1 MKTSRAIRTGA
12 GALVAAAVL
21 FVMTGCMKMNVDFK
35 IEGDYVNGTMIMAVD
50 KQLAAMSGQT
60 EEQLV
65 EEMTK
70 DAPDEPG
77 VTSEKY
83 DDGKFV
89 GKKYIFDKTPLDKMS
104 EGADADELKIV
115 HDKAA
120 KTYTVTGTMDLT
132 EIKNDDPTTAAMVKS
147 LDIKIA
153 ITFPGKVREHNGEL
167 NGTTVTWKPKA
178 GEKTELKAIA
188 EEASGL
194 AALTGGSSSSNTA
207 LIAAAVG
214 GGVLLLII
222 IVVVIVLL
230 SRRKKQPAYPTD
242 PYGAQGGYPAP
253 GQGGYPGSP
262 AAPAGYPGSPTGY
275 PAPGSPAAPQSGGG
289 VYGNPPQGQ
298 GYPQQQ
304 PQYPP
309 QQQYPSQG
317 QGYQPGQ
324 GQDYGQGQGQ
334 GYQPGQGQ
342 GYQQTQ
348 PYQPP
353 QQGGWP
359 PNQSGA

>member
-1 MKTSRAIRTGA
+1 MKTRRAIRTGA

-50 KQLAAMSGQT
+50 KKLAAMSGQT
-60 EEQLV
+60 EDQLV
-65 EEMTK
+65 DEMTK

-83 DDGKFV
+83 DDGTFV

-104 EGADADELKIV
+104 DNSDADELKIV

-132 EIKNDDPTTAAMVKS
+132 EIKNDDPTTAAMMGS

-178 GEKTELKAIA
+178 GEKTELKAVA

-194 AALTGGSSSSNTA
+194 AALTGGSSSNTT

-222 IVVVIVLL
+222 IIVVIVLL

-242 PYGAQGGYPAP
+242 AYGAQAGYPAP
-253 GQGGYPGSP
+253 AQGGYPGSP
-262 AAPAGYPGSPTGY
+262 GGYPAPTGSPAGYPTAPQPGGY
-275 PAPGSPAAPQSGGG
+275 PAPGSPVAPQSGGG
-289 VYGNPPQGQ
+289 VYGGQQGQ
-298 GYPQQQ
+298 GYPQPQQPNYPPQQ

-309 QQQYPSQG
+309 Q
-317 QGYQPGQ
+317 
-324 GQDYGQGQGQ
+324 
-334 GYQPGQGQ
+334 QGQ

-359 PNQSGA
+359 PNQPGA